1 MSKDPAFLFYP
12 SDFLTGTMFLSN
24 EQVGA
29 YIRLLCA
36 QHQQGHLPQ
45 RAMEMMCGGIDEE
58 VFSKFEQD
66 EKGLYYN
73 KRLDNE
79 SERRTNYVQSRRK
92 NLACEKKEPDI
103 SHMDSHM
110 GAHMAPHM
118 ESHMESH
125 MENRNENENID
136 KTKSKRTLF
145 IPPTV
150 EEVSAYCQER
160 HNIVNASV
168 FVDFYA
174 SKNWMVGKNKMK
186 DWKASVR
193 TWEHNKRDSVG
204 TSTQKQNFAGVE
216 YTEEQLSHYED
227 DPNELLARYK
237 EGRG

>member
-73 KRLDNE
+73 QRLDNE

-92 NLACEKKEPDI
+92 NLACEKKEPDNL
-103 SHMDSHM
+103 HMDSHM
-110 GAHMAPHM
+110 ETVTIYTNSTDNKTNKPISNTVSIPKRFEALWSLYPKKQGKTDALNAYRRALKDGVTDEQIKTGIEAYVAHLKANGTEMQYIKM
-118 ESHMESH
+118 GGTFF
-125 MENRNENENID
+125 NQRCWNDDYTIQ
-136 KTKSKRTLF
+136 KK
-145 IPPTV
+145 V
-150 EEVSAYCQER
+150 EPKKV
-160 HNIVNASV
+160 
-168 FVDFYA
+168 
-174 SKNWMVGKNKMK
+174 
-186 DWKASVR
+186 
-193 TWEHNKRDSVG
+193 
-204 TSTQKQNFAGVE
+204 
-216 YTEEQLSHYED
+216 YTDTNGSWD
-227 DPNELLARYK
+227 
-237 EGRG
+237 

>member
-79 SERRTNYVQSRRK
+79 SERRTNYVKSRRK
-92 NLACEKKEPDI
+92 NLACEKKESDI

-118 ESHMESH
+118 ESHMALH

-150 EEVSAYCQER
+150 DEVSAYCQER
-160 HNIVNASV
+160 RNSISAET
-168 FVDFYA
+168 FVDFYT
-174 SKNWMVGKNKMK
+174 SKNWMIGKNKMK

-193 TWEHNKRDSVG
+193 TWERNHKEQSA
-204 TSTQKQNFAGVE
+204 SPKQNFKGVE
-216 YTEEQLSHYED
+216 YSDEKLAEFED
-227 DPNELLARYK
+227 DPNELIERWREK
-237 EGRG
+237 T

>member
-1 MSKDPAFLFYP
+1 
-12 SDFLTGTMFLSN
+12 
-24 EQVGA
+24 
-29 YIRLLCA
+29 
-36 QHQQGHLPQ
+36 
-45 RAMEMMCGGIDEE
+45 MEMMCGGIDEE

-79 SERRTNYVQSRRK
+79 SERRTNYVKSRRK
-92 NLACEKKEPDI
+92 NLACEKKESDI

-118 ESHMESH
+118 ESHMALH

-150 EEVSAYCQER
+150 DEVSAYCQER
-160 HNIVNASV
+160 RNSISAET
-168 FVDFYA
+168 FVDFYT
-174 SKNWMVGKNKMK
+174 SKNWMIGKNKMK

-193 TWEHNKRDSVG
+193 TWERNHKEQSA
-204 TSTQKQNFAGVE
+204 SPKQNFKGVE
-216 YTEEQLSHYED
+216 YSDEKLAEFED
-227 DPNELLARYK
+227 DPNELIERWREK
-237 EGRG
+237 T

>member
-1 MSKDPAFLFYP
+1 
-12 SDFLTGTMFLSN
+12 
-24 EQVGA
+24 
-29 YIRLLCA
+29 
-36 QHQQGHLPQ
+36 
-45 RAMEMMCGGIDEE
+45 MEMMCGGIDEE

-79 SERRTNYVQSRRK
+79 SERRTNYVKSRRK
-92 NLACEKKEPDI
+92 NLACEKKESDI

-186 DWKASVR
+186 DWKASVQ
-193 TWEHNKRDSVG
+193 TWEYNKRDSVG
-204 TSTQKQNFAGVE
+204 TSTQKQNFKGVD
-216 YTEEQLSHYED
+216 YTEEQLSKFED

>member
-1 MSKDPAFLFYP
+1 
-12 SDFLTGTMFLSN
+12 
-24 EQVGA
+24 
-29 YIRLLCA
+29 
-36 QHQQGHLPQ
+36 
-45 RAMEMMCGGIDEE
+45 MEMMCGGIDEE

-110 GAHMAPHM
+110 ASHMDA
-118 ESHMESH
+118 HMESH
-125 MENRNENENID
+125 MENENENVNID
-136 KTKSKRTLF
+136 KTKNKRTLF

-193 TWEHNKRDSVG
+193 TWEHNDKDKSVAARPNN
-204 TSTQKQNFAGVE
+204 QNFKGVD
-216 YTEEQLSHYED
+216 YSEEQLKAFED

-237 EGRG
+237 EGRE

>member
-79 SERRTNYVQSRRK
+79 SERRTNYVKSRRK
-92 NLACEKKEPDI
+92 NLACEKKESDI

-110 GAHMAPHM
+110 ASHMDA
-118 ESHMESH
+118 HMESH

-168 FVDFYA
+168 FVDFYE

-193 TWEHNKRDSVG
+193 TWEHNDKEKSVAALPN
-204 TSTQKQNFAGVE
+204 KQNFAVVE

-237 EGRG
+237 EGRE